1 MDRHLGHVR
10 GQPEVDRQCRLEVA
24 YRRLPEEAVVQR
36 QQVAEADRRQQVVEA
51 DRRRPVAAACLVCCV
66 EREEA
71 EHQRPW
77 HCCHERVAPELA
89 RAELAQEGYPLEVVV
104 QVQEVHLA
112 LAEAEA
118 LLRGLAMA
126 ACNIAK
132 HHDCQQLTTRECT
145 SSHRR
150 LAYHDCHNVR

>member
-1 MDRHLGHVR
+1 VG
-10 GQPEVDRQCRLEVA
+10 
-24 YRRLPEEAVVQR
+24 QR

-51 DRRRPVAAACLVCCV
+51 DRRRPVEAACLVCCV

-126 ACNIAK
+126 ACNK
-132 HHDCQQLTTRECT
+132 HSQASRLSATNYSRVYVVVA
-145 SSHRR
+145 SSSRIS
-150 LAYHDCHNVR
+150 

>member
-1 MDRHLGHVR
+1 VG
-10 GQPEVDRQCRLEVA
+10 
-24 YRRLPEEAVVQR
+24 QR